1 MLYTDGNGFP
11 LTLKPSH
18 LFGSTERMDAAEVLS
33 AIVEEACRFEP
44 DSPVGEKSPK
54 ALTRGEQKEART
66 SVEQREALTSV
77 KKVSMVASDLVRF
90 KLFELACFTA
100 VNLSNCL
107 ANLIIVCT
115 ALNENLECLSINCKL
130 SFDNCHF
137 PEWDGHFY

>member
-1 MLYTDGNGFP
+1 MLYADGNGFP

-44 DSPVGEKSPK
+44 ESPVGETIKSPK
-54 ALTRGEQKEART
+54 ALTRVESKEART
-66 SVEQREALTSV
+66 SAEQREALTSV
-77 KKVSMVASDLVRF
+77 KKVPMVASDLVRF

-115 ALNENLECLSINCKL
+115 ALT
-130 SFDNCHF
+130 
-137 PEWDGHFY
+137 